1 MARAVPLI
9 FLLLLAIPVAASP
22 VALRPGDPALD
33 GKDYLISEA
42 DFREILLVVRATLA
56 REHPDLQP
64 HRVHVIGD
72 SKVEVYAGD
81 PDEHGNERNSLVLT
95 RSNKTWKVTGGG
107 YDRAVVS

>member
-42 DFREILLVVRATLA
+42 DFRKILLVVRATLA

-64 HRVHVIGD
+64 HRVHVISA

-95 RSNKTWKVTGGG
+95 RSNGTWKVTGGG